1 MNKLENRIETLANA
15 AIIIAVLLSLG
26 LGAYMFF
33 PRGNSQPPD
42 MKAGDRLPATGID
55 WAKADQT
62 LVLVLQKGCHF
73 CAESA
78 PFYKRLTAA
87 AAASV
92 SIAAALPG
100 ERDESRAYLDELG
113 VKVSEIVKIDPGS
126 LAIRGTPTLVLVD
139 NQGTITGVW
148 AGKLGTEDEE
158 SVLRKIS

>member
-33 PRGNSQPPD
+33 PRGSSQPPD
-42 MKAGDRLPATGID
+42 MKAGDKLPATGID
-55 WAKADQT
+55 WSKADQT

-87 AAASV
+87 SV
-92 SIAAALPG
+92 SIVAALPG
-100 ERDESRAYLDELG
+100 ERNESEAYLDSLG
-113 VKVSEIVKIDPGS
+113 VKVNEIIKINPGS
-126 LAIRGTPTLVLVD
+126 LAIRGTPTLILVD
-139 NQGTITGVW
+139 NQGNITGVW
-148 AGKLGTEDEE
+148 AGKLGAEDEE
-158 SVLRKIS
+158 SVLRKVS

>member
-15 AIIIAVLLSLG
+15 AIIVAVLLSLG

-42 MKAGDRLPATGID
+42 LKAGDKLPAAGID
-55 WAKADQT
+55 WSKADQT

-78 PFYKRLTAA
+78 PFYKRLATAS
-87 AAASV
+87 AASV
-92 SIAAALPG
+92 SIVAALPG
-100 ERDESRAYLDELG
+100 ERDESEAYLDGLG
-113 VKVSEIVKIDPGS
+113 VKVNEIIKIGPGL
-126 LAIRGTPTLVLVD
+126 LATRGTPTLILVD
-139 NQGTITGVW
+139 SHGAITGVW
-148 AGKLGTEDEE
+148 AGKLGAEDEE